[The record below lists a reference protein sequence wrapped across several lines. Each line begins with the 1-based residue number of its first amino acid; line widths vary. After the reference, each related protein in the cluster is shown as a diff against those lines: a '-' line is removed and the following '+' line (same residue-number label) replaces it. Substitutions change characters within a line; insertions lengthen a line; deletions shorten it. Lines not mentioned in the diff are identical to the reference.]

1 MKKIFFIL
9 ILLPFLANS
18 QEISLDSC
26 ISAAKT
32 NWPAFKKQL
41 SIAKQAELINTT
53 LNKNYL
59 PKLNLSGQATYQSE
73 VSSFPEI
80 PSPAFSNI
88 FPELPQDNYNVEA
101 NLNQT
106 IWDGGII
113 KSSKDIQLAANNIDL
128 KKLDVETYGLIGKI
142 NQLYVNFLFLKQNE
156 KILNISEK
164 ELDENIKSLKSA
176 IENGVLLSSDIDN
189 LKSEKLK
196 LEKEL
201 LNIASSKLQLISS
214 LNIFTGLALDTSIQF
229 IEPKL
234 IAKTNPIRP
243 EINLLDAQINLS
255 QSNIAKYKTSRMPKL
270 MAFGKVG
277 YGRPGFD
284 MFNTDMHSYYLVGAK
299 FSWDVW
305 DWNMLKNQKQPIEIQ
320 QSIIEDNKDVLTK
333 QISIEQNQYQQ
344 DIEKFTKQIEIDA
357 EIEKLKENVYN
368 SAKSKFENG
377 TITSTEYLKIFNELK
392 RARLSTKIDKLR
404 LIQAKI
410 NYEYSRGEEQK

>member
-305 DWNMLKNQKQPIEIQ
+305 DWNMLKNQKQQIEIQ

-344 DIEKFTKQIEIDA
+344 DIGKYTKQIEIDA

>member
-128 KKLDVETYGLIGKI
+128 KKLDVEIYGLIGKI

-305 DWNMLKNQKQPIEIQ
+305 DWNMLKNQKQQIEIQ

-344 DIEKFTKQIEIDA
+344 DIGKYTKQIEIDA